1 LRSAHNP
8 GAGNG
13 AERDSGLA
21 RAQAGAQSGGGR
33 DDARAVSLAFRG
45 ARSALHALY
54 GAKIEATRR
63 SLPGREIAAAV
74 RALVDERRA
83 AIRAV
88 TAARGVAQRVL
99 RERQTAERFS
109 ARLVARR
116 QAREAA
122 AAQTGQLGGAR
133 PS

>member
-74 RALVDERRA
+74 RALVDGAEGPSVRKCTLRNPFRRCF
-83 AIRAV
+83 
-88 TAARGVAQRVL
+88 L
-99 RERQTAERFS
+99 
-109 ARLVARR
+109 
-116 QAREAA
+116 
-122 AAQTGQLGGAR
+122 QL
-133 PS
+133 